1 MVGFEF
7 YFHYYVKMESLF
19 FFYVRMKKD
28 TFLKTTKVH
37 YGFPGYMYNCI
48 GIYLPKLIRIGN
60 FNAVGQN
67 TLKFRSSKGL
77 RL

>member
-48 GIYLPKLIRIGN
+48 IGTYLPTKVTNWEFQCGW
-60 FNAVGQN
+60 
-67 TLKFRSSKGL
+67 SKS
-77 RL
+77 